1 MKEITFKT
9 ITLNWQKIIEG
20 KNEAPKEAGVYQI
33 YGDSPIYG
41 TNMLLYIGKA
51 DNLYNRIQLGH
62 LANEESHIMRQ
73 PNISFRYATTNISL
87 NHIAEEILIVMHK
100 PSFNA
105 MSIGNINNKSKE
117 FPIYIQ
123 NFGERGMLN
132 LEVTNIHF
140 LTSYI

>member
-9 ITLNWQKIIEG
+9 ITLNWIKIIRG
-20 KNEAPKEAGVYQI
+20 NTNTPQEAGVYQI
-33 YGDSPIYG
+33 YGDSPTYG
-41 TNMLLYIGKA
+41 TNTLLYIGKA
-51 DNLYNRIQLGH
+51 DNLYHRIHLGH

-73 PNISFRYATTNISL
+73 PNISIRYATTHISL

-105 MSIGNINNKSKE
+105 MSIGNINSKSKE

-140 LTSYI
+140 IN